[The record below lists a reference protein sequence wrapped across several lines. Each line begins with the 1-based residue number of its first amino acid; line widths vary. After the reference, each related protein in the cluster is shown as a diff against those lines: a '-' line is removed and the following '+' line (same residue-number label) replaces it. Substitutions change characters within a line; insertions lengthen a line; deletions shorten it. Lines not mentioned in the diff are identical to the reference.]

1 MHIIPAHKGMLW
13 KKNTHVFTFSLLLLF
28 GFMVDFL
35 KVGSIPNDLNP
46 LLLPT
51 PFCNG
56 KKKFVAT
63 MMKCPWTSELR
74 VCKSFL
80 FELQA
85 QMA

>member
-1 MHIIPAHKGMLW
+1 MLW
-13 KKNTHVFTFSLLLLF
+13 KENTHVFTFSLLLLF

-35 KVGSIPNDLNP
+35 KEESIPNDLTA
-46 LLLPT
+46 LLLPP

-56 KKKFVAT
+56 KKKKEFLAT
-63 MMKCPWTSELR
+63 MMKCPCTSEHC